1 MAVIICANESADG
14 IFGIDPDGYNY
25 FQFQYKDSQ
34 DSGVSKPN
42 IALFYHG
49 KALA

>member
-1 MAVIICANESADG
+1 MAVIICANESADRV
-14 IFGIDPDGYNY
+14 FGIVPDGYNY
-25 FQFQYKDSQ
+25 SQFQNKYSQ
-34 DSGVSKPN
+34 DSEGWKPN

>member
-25 FQFQYKDSQ
+25 FQFQNKYSQ
-34 DSGVSKPN
+34 DSEVRKPN
-42 IALFYHG
+42 IAPFYHG
-49 KALA
+49 KAVE